1 MGQGWSIGLCGAPL
15 LLPLLCATHNQPGDE
30 VLAHQ
35 ASAEVIPDP
44 PLPLLGKGRA
54 GQWGSRG
61 QGERARG
68 PPNGLTYS
76 TEAEIKPLLKE
87 DRGRL
92 SLTHTESERKQ
103 K

>member
-1 MGQGWSIGLCGAPL
+1 MGPRWSIGLRRAPL
-15 LLPLLCATHNQPGDE
+15 HLPPSLYTTHNLPGDE

-44 PLPLLGKGRA
+44 LFPTWEGRV

-61 QGERARG
+61 QRERARG

-76 TEAEIKPLLKE
+76 TEAEIKPLLRE